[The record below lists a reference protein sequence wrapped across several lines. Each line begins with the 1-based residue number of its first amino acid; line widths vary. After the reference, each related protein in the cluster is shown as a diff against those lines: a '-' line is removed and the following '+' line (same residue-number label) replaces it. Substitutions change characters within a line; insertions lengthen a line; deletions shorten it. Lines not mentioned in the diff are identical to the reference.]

1 VRNFEFLEPTSP
13 VEASRMLVDSGE
25 NSRLFA
31 GGTALLLA
39 MRQRMLSPSHLVYIG
54 GVPDLDRIDYDE
66 RNGLRI
72 GALVRHGELADA
84 PVVIA
89 RYPILAAMAVHVANP
104 QIRNMGT
111 LGGNLC
117 YADPATDPPT
127 CLLALEARVK
137 AVGTRGERVIA
148 IDEFFTDYYETALQP
163 DEVVTEIQVPPLSS
177 DAVGAYTRFLRTP
190 AEHRPLVGLAAVA
203 RRDRGVCAEARI
215 AIGASTPV
223 PTRARRA
230 EEFLAGKRI
239 TPDIVDEA
247 ARIAAA
253 DIFLVSDSRGAAE
266 YRRDMVRVV
275 TRRTLAS
282 VLGLTAAE
290 AAS

>member
-1 VRNFEFLEPTSP
+1 
-13 VEASRMLVDSGE
+13 MLVDHGE

-54 GVPDLDRIDYDE
+54 GIPGLDRIDYDE

-89 RYPILAAMAVHVANP
+89 RYPILAAMAAHVANP

-117 YADPATDPPT
+117 YADPTTDPPS
-127 CLLALEARVK
+127 CLMALEARVK
-137 AVGTRGERVIA
+137 SVGAEGERVVA
-148 IDEFFTDYYETALQP
+148 LDEFFTDYYETALQP
-163 DEVVTEIQVPPLSS
+163 DEVVTEIQVPPLEA
-177 DAVGAYTRFLRTP
+177 DAVGAYTRFMRTP
-190 AEHRPLVGLAAVA
+190 AEHRPLVGVAAVA
-203 RRDRGVCAEARI
+203 RRDRGVCVKARI
-215 AIGASTPV
+215 VIGASTPV

-230 EEFLAGKRI
+230 EEFLAGERI
-239 TPDIVDEA
+239 TQEIIDET

-253 DIFLVSDSRGAAE
+253 DIVPVSDNRGAAD
-266 YRRDMVRVV
+266 YRRDMVLVV
-275 TRRTLAS
+275 TRRTLALC
-282 VLGLTAAE
+282 LGLTAAE
-290 AAS
+290 AP